1 MTLKDCTKAELLE
14 IIQELE
20 ISSSSTAISVQR
32 ALGKIVRRRAD
43 EKFNKS
49 ERLLDLSSAKLEEYS
64 RLLEPYDGL
73 AVTDIP
79 SDVLEKAN
87 AALSEVLAA
96 NFEWDRL
103 MGLSPKRKEQRVHE

>member
-1 MTLKDCTKAELLE
+1 MTLKNCTKAELLE

-20 ISSSSTAISVQR
+20 ISSSSTAITVQV
-32 ALGKIVRRRAD
+32 ALGNIARRRVD
-43 EKFNKS
+43 EKFNKA
-49 ERLLDLSSAKLEEYS
+49 ERLLDLASAKQEEYS

-73 AVTDIP
+73 AVIDIP

-87 AALSEVLAA
+87 AALSEALAA
-96 NFEWDRL
+96 HFEWDRL